1 LSYDFYLLHNEIL
14 QLLPP
19 IINQPYLEIT
29 QSILLQKAAFIR
41 YTRRE
46 IEETQEIKN
55 RGYIKIE
62 LTQVVEKILF
72 KNKKALYFSDNALL
86 IGIH

>member
-29 QSILLQKAAFIR
+29 QRILLQKAAFIR

-55 RGYIKIE
+55 RGYIKIK